1 MTKGPMIRE
10 AKCQCMTSL
19 WLFSRRGHRDPG
31 DARNPGP
38 DQSVVRLAGP
48 WTIEWYPQSRYVYLV
63 GALCLTDNQNTH
75 SQMNHRRRSPV
86 RSGGL
91 VESKS
96 AVALVVALEA

>member
-1 MTKGPMIRE
+1 MQDK
-10 AKCQCMTSL
+10 SL
-19 WLFSRRGHRDPG
+19 TTILAQGSFG